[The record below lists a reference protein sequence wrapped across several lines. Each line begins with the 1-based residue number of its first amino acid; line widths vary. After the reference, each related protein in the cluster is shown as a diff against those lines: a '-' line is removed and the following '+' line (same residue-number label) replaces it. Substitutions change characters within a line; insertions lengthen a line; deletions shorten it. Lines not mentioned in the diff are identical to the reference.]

1 MKVFR
6 QRLERVKALFIR
18 SAQEPGASDKVT
30 ALRAAP
36 EQLLGV
42 AELIKPAGVLAIMI
56 ALALVSALLVIYS
69 AYEYRNLFNRHQI
82 LSSQGDELQVEWGQL
97 LLEESA
103 WSANNRVETQAEKKL
118 DMRIPEAEGIEIVR
132 NESR

>member
-1 MKVFR
+1 MNIFR
-6 QRLERVKALFIR
+6 QRLERVKAQFIR
-18 SAQEPGASDKVT
+18 SAQEPEASNRVT
-30 ALRAAP
+30 AVRAAP
-36 EQLLGV
+36 EKLLGAADLV
-42 AELIKPAGVLAIMI
+42 KPAGVMAVMI
-56 ALALVSALLVIYS
+56 ALVLVSALMVIYS
-69 AYEYRNLFNRHQI
+69 AYEYRNLFNRHQV

-118 DMRIPEAEGIEIVR
+118 DMRIPEAKGIEIVR